1 MAMAKAKTFW
11 IDHVVNQ
18 SGGVVQQGTP
28 INAANLNKLEDTVQ
42 QLNVAFDMMSTI
54 TQAELRDK
62 ESRIAT
68 LEAQLAALSS

>member
-1 MAMAKAKTFW
+1 MAKAKTFW
-11 IDHVVNQ
+11 IDHVTNS
-18 SGGVVQQGTP
+18 SGGVIQQGTP

-42 QLNVAFDMMSTI
+42 QLNVAYDMMTTI

-62 ESRIAT
+62 EKRIAT